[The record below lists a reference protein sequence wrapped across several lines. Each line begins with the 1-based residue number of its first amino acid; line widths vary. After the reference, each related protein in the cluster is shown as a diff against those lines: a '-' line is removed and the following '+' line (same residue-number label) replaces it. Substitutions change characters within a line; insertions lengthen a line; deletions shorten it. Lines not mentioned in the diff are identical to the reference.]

1 MLNYIPIP
9 TNLHQSGKVLS
20 MMAKEGAHG
29 YGVFM
34 LLLQL
39 ARDDEHRWLTSDV
52 GQLAYA
58 IRETDTDLVARVLQN
73 YDLFQTLP
81 GGDIFSPV
89 LENLMGEYDAKKAAA
104 REAGKRGAAARYAK
118 ATAEQPHSDPIATP
132 QQAHDNPI
140 LPNRTEGNTTQ
151 SRSKLLGEKF
161 MGLAGADL
169 VSFCRGTGKAID
181 AEFISQC
188 DKAAKPGYTPYFLA
202 EACAWFGV
210 HQFIFAALLKWC
222 NNAKCGDPRY
232 AFLLKLQE
240 DAEKAKFRPKYP
252 AEYLVSK
259 CVEYDK
265 QH

>member
-9 TNLHQSGKVLS
+9 TNLHQSGKVLA
-20 MMAKEGAHG
+20 MMAREGAHG
-29 YGVFM
+29 YGVFL

-39 ARDDEHRWLTSDV
+39 ARDNENRWITSDV
-52 GQLAYA
+52 AQLSYA
-58 IRETDTDLVARVLQN
+58 IRENDTDLVARILQN
-73 YDLFQTLP
+73 YDLFQPLQ
-81 GGDIFSPV
+81 GGDLYSPV
-89 LENLMGEYDAKKAAA
+89 LESLMSEYDAKRSAA

-132 QQAHDNPI
+132 QQAHDNSI
-140 LPNRTEGNTTQ
+140 LPNKTEGNTTQ
-151 SRSKLLGEKF
+151 SRSKLLQEEF

-169 VSFCRGTGKAID
+169 VSFCRGKGKAID

-188 DKAAKPGYTPYFLA
+188 DKAAKPGYTPQFLA
-202 EACAWFGV
+202 ETCAWFGV

-222 NNAKCGDPRY
+222 NHAKCGDPRY
-232 AFLLKLQE
+232 TFLLKLQK
-240 DAEKAKFRPKYP
+240 DAEKAEFRPKYP

-259 CVEYDK
+259 CIEYDK

>member
-73 YDLFQTLP
+73 YELFQTLP
-81 GGDIFSPV
+81 AGDIYSPV
-89 LENLMGEYDAKKAAA
+89 LEALMGEYDAKKTAA
-104 REAGKRGAAARYAK
+104 REAGKRGAAARYGKATPEQPHGDPI
-118 ATAEQPHSDPIATP
+118 ATAEQPHG
-132 QQAHDNPI
+132 NPT
-140 LPNRTEGNTTQ
+140 LSNKTEGNFTQ
-151 SRSKLLGEKF
+151 SRSKLLQEEF
-161 MGLAGADL
+161 LGLAGADL
-169 VSFCRGTGKAID
+169 VSFCRGKGKAID

-188 DKAAKPGYTPYFLA
+188 DKAAKPGFTPQFLA

-222 NNAKCGDPRY
+222 NHAKCGDPRY
-232 AFLLKLQE
+232 SFLLKLQK
-240 DAEKAKFRPKYP
+240 DAEKAEFRPKYP

-259 CVEYDK
+259 CIEFDK